1 MKIPFLLQR
10 RIALK
15 RIVQYV
21 VVGLFTL
28 STPLTG
34 SLIQTTQAQTKPGG
48 FNSKVI
54 NLAYQTS
61 GDIVKAKKVVEPRFK
76 ALGVTVNWVGPFP
89 AGPQLIEAMNAG
101 KVDIGTVGET
111 PPIFSQAAGITEVIY
126 IAARRPSKGLNQGI
140 VVRANSPIKKVSDLK
155 GKKVAF
161 QRGSNAHYL
170 LARALKEVDLKITD
184 VQVVGLTPSEARD
197 VFIQN
202 KVEVWVGSDPFLALV
217 EKSIPIRNLRN
228 AGGINT
234 LGGFYIASRQ
244 FVSQNPELVRVF
256 LEEADKVGEWADKNP
271 DLAAKALAPEV
282 KLDQSVL
289 ETVSRRAVRQLR
301 SLTPSIIAEQQRVA
315 DFYFQ
320 EKITPRKVDI
330 RDAVPSDELLRAITP
345 ERLGQF

>member
-1 MKIPFLLQR
+1 MKVLFSSQR
-10 RIALK
+10 RTALK
-15 RIVQYV
+15 RMVQYAM
-21 VVGLFTL
+21 VGFFTL
-28 STPLTG
+28 ST
-34 SLIQTTQAQTKPGG
+34 SLASYQIHVQAQTKPGG
-48 FNSKVI
+48 FKSKVI

-101 KVDIGTVGET
+101 KVDIGSVGET

-126 IAARRPSKGLNQGI
+126 IAGRTPSKGLGQGI

-170 LARALKEVDLKITD
+170 LAKALKEVNLKITD

-197 VFIQN
+197 AFIQD
-202 KVEVWVGSDPFLALV
+202 KVEVWVAGDPFLALV

-234 LGGFYIASRQ
+234 LNGFYIARRQ
-244 FVSQNPELVRVF
+244 FVSENPELVRVF
-256 LEEADKVGEWADKNP
+256 LEEANKVGEWADNNP
-271 DLAAKALAPEV
+271 AEAAKALAGEV
-282 KLDQSVL
+282 KIDPSVL
-289 ETVSRRAVRQLR
+289 ETVTRRAVRRLR
-301 SLTPSIIAEQQRVA
+301 ALTPAIIAEQQQVA

-320 EKITPRKVDI
+320 EKVIPRKINV
-330 RDAVPSDELLRAITP
+330 RDAVPSAELLRAITP
-345 ERLGQF
+345 SKLYR